1 MVDSFTD
8 TFEIGPIRPPSE
20 AYSLLLRVTRNCP
33 WNRCRFCSIYK
44 GSRFELRPVADIKR
58 EIDTTRQMVA
68 QIKEIARNNAC
79 SLQEAAGMVLNNPP
93 SEAFYSVALWQY
105 SGGESVFL
113 QDANSLIMPVDSLVE
128 VLRYLKAAFPD
139 IKRITSYGRSHTA
152 ARKKP
157 EELARLK
164 EAGLSR
170 VHIGMESG
178 YDPVLEYIDKGVTA
192 ADHITGGRNI
202 KASGIELSEYVM
214 LGIGGKAMTRE
225 HALASARVLSEI
237 NPDFIRIRTFTLKK
251 EMLMYPDVAS
261 GKFVRLTDDELAVE
275 ERLLIENLHCT
286 SHLISDHA
294 TNLFQEIEGK
304 LPESKPRFLE
314 IIDRFLALEPE
325 ERMNYKLGRRLGV
338 YLGLDDLGEDDKRH
352 TVERFK
358 NRLVASGR
366 QIDDATIHW
375 LMERFI

>member
-1 MVDSFTD
+1 MTDLVAD

-33 WNRCRFCSIYK
+33 WNRCRFCFLYK
-44 GSRFELRPVADIKR
+44 GSKFEIRPVTDIKQ
-58 EIDTTRQMVA
+58 EIDTARNMVE
-68 QIKEIARNNAC
+68 QIKEMAAKNGCNI
-79 SLQEAAGMVLNNPP
+79 QEAAAMIMNNPP

-105 SGGESVFL
+105 CGGESVFL
-113 QDANSLIMPVDSLVE
+113 QDANTIIMPVDQLVE
-128 VLRYLKAAFPD
+128 VLQYLKATFPD

-157 EELARLK
+157 EELRRLK

-178 YDPVLEYIDKGVTA
+178 YNPVLEYIEKGVTA
-192 ADHITGGRNI
+192 DDHIRGGKNI
-202 KASGIELSEYVM
+202 KASGIELSEYVI
-214 LGIGGKAMTRE
+214 LGMGGKAMTHE
-225 HALASARVLSEI
+225 HALESARVLSEI
-237 NPDFIRIRTFTLKK
+237 NPDFIRIRTFTLKQ
-251 EMLMYPDVAS
+251 EMLMYPDVVS
-261 GKFVRLTDDELAVE
+261 GKFVRLTDEELAQE
-275 ERLLIENLHCT
+275 ERVLIENLDCT
-286 SHLISDHA
+286 SNLISDHA

-304 LPESKPRFLE
+304 LPESKPHFLK
-314 IIDRFLALEPE
+314 IIDRFLALDAE

-338 YLGLDDLGEDDKRH
+338 YLSLDDLGDDDKRS

-358 NRLVASGR
+358 NRLISSGR
-366 QIDDATIHW
+366 EINDATVQW